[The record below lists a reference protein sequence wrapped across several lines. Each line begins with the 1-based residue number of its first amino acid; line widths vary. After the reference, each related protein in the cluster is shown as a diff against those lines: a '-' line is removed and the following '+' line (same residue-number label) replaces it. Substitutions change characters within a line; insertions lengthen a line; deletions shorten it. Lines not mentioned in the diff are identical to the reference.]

1 MILRAIT
8 STELLLTVLSMI
20 LFATLVVGLVEITL
34 YYLSWPEGTR
44 SILYRYCIE
53 NVDLSV
59 LLAGLQQCGL
69 LYLWSIC
76 RIIFIGF

>member
-34 YYLSWPEGTR
+34 YLSWPEGTR

-53 NVDLSV
+53 NVDRSV

-69 LYLWSIC
+69 LYL
-76 RIIFIGF
+76 